1 MKKGK
6 KREVTLEELQRR
18 ERIANRI
25 QIKLLKLTIVIE
37 IGMILIGIILALI
50 IKDSKIVENTVVMKL
65 FLSIV
70 FSMILIAIIIEN
82 IEKHLQYQIEEKLEQ
97 EKISKIKEMAKK
109 GDLKGALIPIVT
121 DRKAV
126 ATMLVKN
133 IESVI
138 CNLEGTSLMLGF
150 NPKKD
155 FTIFTFELPIEEWL
169 KEETIELILDHYVD
183 TIKIED
189 LQEGKMKVSIL
200 GEGFCYENE
209 KVTDDDLLE
218 MFKLKEDE

>member
-37 IGMILIGIILALI
+37 IGMILIGIVLALI

-82 IEKHLQYQIEEKLEQ
+82 IEKHLQYQIEEKLDQ

-133 IESVI
+133 IKSVI
-138 CNLEGTSLMLGF
+138 CNLEGTSLMLSF

-209 KVTDDDLLE
+209 KVTDEDLLT